1 MAYGDKKATEK
12 KKPKFKVVKK
22 KEEKVK
28 PKPKP
33 KFKVVKKKQEKPKPK
48 PTPKFSK
55 EFNRLPQ
62 EVKDVIR
69 EKRGENIPLHGNL
82 TDEEFN
88 EARFRMAKRLF
99 QKGSSY
105 TVRGETVDTGD
116 FTRGFYKRPSN
127 EYKITNVGKKFLS
140 MKNEQG
146 KAKRLQLKFAR
157 NDMGMGAEFFSSN
170 YGYF

>member
-1 MAYGDKKATEK
+1 MESRIRTARAKKKTEEK
-12 KKPKFKVVKK
+12 KKPIKFKVVKK
-22 KEEKVK
+22 KEEEKV
-28 PKPKP
+28 KPKP
-33 KFKVVKKKQEKPKPK
+33 KFKVVKKKPK

-62 EVKDVIR
+62 EVRDVLQ
-69 EKRGENIPLHGNL
+69 EKRGNNIPLHGNL

-99 QKGSSY
+99 PKGSSY

-146 KAKRLQLKFAR
+146 KTKRLQLKFAR
-157 NDMGMGAEFFSSN
+157 DDMGMGA
-170 YGYF
+170 